1 MCVFDRESTCAIR
14 RLVRTLEINS
24 TLISPYSLFVLSPLQ
39 GLLSAPEP
47 DDPLDTNVA
56 EHWKTNEK
64 AAMEKAKEW
73 TLRYASQREIER
85 KER

>member
-1 MCVFDRESTCAIR
+1 M
-14 RLVRTLEINS
+14 L
-24 TLISPYSLFVLSPLQ
+24 YSDAQRHITFIPSMSLSCPHLTSPLQ
-39 GLLSAPEP
+39 GLLSSPEP

-73 TLRYASQREIER
+73 TQRYAS
-85 KER
+85 